1 MALEFIT
8 NEQRVRYTIFIRD
21 AALSLQIDIEMA
33 QVDAI
38 LRYLDLF
45 IKWNNAY
52 NLSAIRDPDEM
63 VSKHILDSL
72 TLLPHLKLQPHI
84 NRVIDVGTG
93 GGLPGIPLAICM
105 PNTHFTL
112 LDSAG
117 KKIRFLYQV
126 KQSLKLSNVALV
138 NLRVEK
144 YRPDQLYDV
153 VLTRAFASIGD
164 MTPICRHL
172 ISDSGRFWAMKGLF
186 PEDELNELEKDITVE
201 HNHTLNVPGLSGYR
215 CLVVLKQQLNQQLS
229 AGMI

>member
-21 AALSLQIDIEMA
+21 AALSLQIDINMA

-45 IKWNNAY
+45 IKWNNTY

-63 VSKHILDSL
+63 ISKHILDSL
-72 TLLPHLKLQPHI
+72 TLVPYLKGHQDVQ
-84 NRVIDVGTG
+84 RVIDVGTG
-93 GGLPGIPLAICM
+93 GGLPGIPLAICF
-105 PNTHFTL
+105 PDIHFTL

-172 ISDSGRFWAMKGLF
+172 ISENGRFWAMKGLF
-186 PEDELNELEKDITVE
+186 PEEELNQLEKDIAVE
-201 HNHTLNVPGLSGYR
+201 DNHTLNVPGLTGYR
-215 CLVVLKQQLNQQLS
+215 CLIVLKQQLDQLNVR
-229 AGMI
+229 A